1 MDRGGPRTAKEWQV
15 LAVSGPVLFVSL
27 YRRRLEGPHSATTH
41 PSSATVL
48 LRYKLSQDWLLAGIH
63 MAKKN
68 KDDVPNVNSVA
79 NRDILHRL
87 NFLYQAS
94 AYLDSISPPSLT
106 HPAQPPAPGA
116 SSNLAGPS
124 TPAKIPTTESSKKI
138 KKRLKKEA
146 RGRNMQVTE
155 IARSYVRSMKQI
167 GEKTTVKM

>member
-1 MDRGGPRTAKEWQV
+1 
-15 LAVSGPVLFVSL
+15 
-27 YRRRLEGPHSATTH
+27 
-41 PSSATVL
+41 
-48 LRYKLSQDWLLAGIH
+48 

-94 AYLDSISPPSLT
+94 AYLDSISPPSLVP
-106 HPAQPPAPGA
+106 PAQPPARES

-124 TPAKIPTTESSKKI
+124 TSAENSAGESSKKI
-138 KKRLKKEA
+138 KKCSKKEV
-146 RGRNMQVTE
+146 RGRKMQVTQ

-167 GEKTTVKM
+167 GQKTTVKM